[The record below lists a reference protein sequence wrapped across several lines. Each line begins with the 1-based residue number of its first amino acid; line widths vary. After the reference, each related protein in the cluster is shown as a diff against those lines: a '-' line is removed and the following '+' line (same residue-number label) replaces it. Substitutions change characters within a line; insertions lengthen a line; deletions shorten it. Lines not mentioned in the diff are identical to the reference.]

1 MRNLNEHVNRMKQL
15 FNTEHGIIKPLVKE
29 QEEFDDFI
37 SNTSGSKSDITSN
50 NKTTPNT
57 SNSNYKNANDS
68 FEDKDDLI
76 NKPSSGRNIVATVNA
91 NIKNN
96 TKKTEEI
103 VKLDFREDKDANEY
117 LGNPIL
123 NADLKDYFKNHY
135 GYDLFGFAKKN
146 KYSAGDSISI
156 TATIP
161 LELGN
166 SKIGKN
172 SSNIN
177 LATKSNS
184 GKNTTIQIQGSIVEF
199 AKNNNDIIPIKIIYE
214 VNESSPFG
222 PKKQLVLYIGF

>member
-1 MRNLNEHVNRMKQL
+1 MINLNEHVNRMKQL
-15 FNTEHGIIKPLVKE
+15 FNAEHGIIKPLVKE

-76 NKPSSGRNIVATVNA
+76 NKPGSGKNIVATVNV

-103 VKLDFREDKDANEY
+103 VKINFTEDQDANKY
-117 LGNPIL
+117 LGDPNL
-123 NADLKDYFKNHY
+123 TADLKDYFKNNY
-135 GYDLFGFAKKN
+135 GYELWGFAKKN
-146 KYSAGDSISI
+146 KYSVGDSIYI

-166 SKIGKN
+166 SRTSKTL
-172 SSNIN
+172 SNIN

-184 GKNTTIQIQGSIVEF
+184 GKNTTIQIHGSIV
-199 AKNNNDIIPIKIIYE
+199 KSNDDHIAPIRITYE
-214 VNESSPFG
+214 VNEPSPFG
-222 PKKQLVLYIGF
+222 PKKQLTLYIGFLN

>member
-1 MRNLNEHVNRMKQL
+1 MIFLDLLKKINILL
-15 FNTEHGIIKPLVKE
+15 
-29 QEEFDDFI
+29 
-37 SNTSGSKSDITSN
+37 
-50 NKTTPNT
+50 
-57 SNSNYKNANDS
+57 
-68 FEDKDDLI
+68 DLI
-76 NKPSSGRNIVATVNA
+76 ELYP
-91 NIKNN
+91 
-96 TKKTEEI
+96 
-103 VKLDFREDKDANEY
+103 KL
-117 LGNPIL
+117 
-123 NADLKDYFKNHY
+123 
-135 GYDLFGFAKKN
+135 

-199 AKNNNDIIPIKIIYE
+199 SKNDNDIIPIKIIYE